1 MNQTGRSHPE
11 VEKTA
16 SGLGESVVTRRRL
29 LQQAGCVIAATAISP
44 VMAGATQQLTPAAA
58 VAANAPAS
66 NAMDRLSAYMGE
78 AHGRALPSEVVEKAK
93 QHILDTFAAMISGA
107 ELPPGQVALKF
118 ARSQAAGT
126 VATVVASDVVCGP
139 LEAAMANGMLAHSDE
154 TDDSH
159 AAAHCHPGCGIVPAA
174 LAAGEQFGISG
185 THFLRAVTLGWDVG
199 TRVTMNLGGVPWEK
213 QTHRS
218 THSIANTFGAS
229 AAAGCAAGLNA
240 RQMRW
245 VLDYA
250 AQQASGTL
258 AWQRDSDHIQ
268 KSLVFAGFPARNGVS
283 AALIIQLGGTG
294 VDDIFTGAD
303 NFLLAEDSKGGPD
316 GLVDKLG
323 ERYEITRTNIKKWT
337 VGSPIQAVLDAIEI
351 MQKRHPFEASQVR
364 AVVVRLGTSAA
375 KTVNNREIPDINVQH
390 LVAIMLIDKTVS
402 FRAAHDLARVNDPA
416 VLRERAKIQLIPDE
430 EMERNLPRRE
440 ALVEITLNDGTR
452 LSERVTAVRGTAQ
465 NPMTR
470 EEVVAKARDLITPV
484 LGAATCRSLID
495 RVLTIE
501 SLKDIRELRPLLQR
515 KG

>member
-1 MNQTGRSHPE
+1 MNQEGRAHPE
-11 VEKTA
+11 VENA
-16 SGLGESVVTRRRL
+16 EGGLVGSIVTRRRL

-44 VMAGATQQLTPAAA
+44 VVGSATEQAAPVAGKPAGSA
-58 VAANAPAS
+58 
-66 NAMDRLSAYMGE
+66 AMDTLSAYMSE
-78 AHGRALPSEVVEKAK
+78 AHGRSLPGEVAEVAK

-118 ARSQAAGT
+118 ARSQAGGT
-126 VATVVASDVVCGP
+126 VATVVASDIVCGP

-159 AAAHCHPGCGIVPAA
+159 APAHCHPGCGIVPAA

-199 TRVTMNLGGVPWEK
+199 TRVTMNIGGVPWEK

-245 VLDYA
+245 LLDYA

-258 AWQRDSDHIQ
+258 AWQRDSGHIQ
-268 KSLVFAGFPARNGVS
+268 KSLVFAGFPARNGVT

-303 NFLLAEDSKGGPD
+303 NFLLAQDSKGGPE

-323 ERYEITRTNIKKWT
+323 ERYEVTRTNIKKWS
-337 VGSPIQAVLDAIEI
+337 VGSPIQAALDAVEI
-351 MQKRHPFEASQVR
+351 LQKRHPFEAGQVR
-364 AVVVRLGTSAA
+364 TVVVRLGTSAA

-416 VLRERAKIQLIPDE
+416 VLRERAKIQLVADE

-440 ALVEITLNDGTR
+440 ALVEITLNDGTK

-484 LGAATCRSLID
+484 LGAATCAGLID
-495 RVLTIE
+495 RVLAIE
-501 SLKDIRELRPLLQR
+501 NLKDIRELRPLLQR
-515 KG
+515 K

>member
-1 MNQTGRSHPE
+1 MNQEGRAHLEPE
-11 VEKTA
+11 NTKR
-16 SGLGESVVTRRRL
+16 GLAGSIVTRRRL

-44 VMAGATQQLTPAAA
+44 VVGSATDQGAPVAGKPAAGSA
-58 VAANAPAS
+58 
-66 NAMDRLSAYMGE
+66 AMDKLSAYMSE
-78 AHGRALPSEVVEKAK
+78 ARGRALPGEVAENAK

-118 ARSQAAGT
+118 ARSQAGGT
-126 VATVVASDVVCGP
+126 VATVVASDIICGP
-139 LEAAMANGMLAHSDE
+139 MEAAMANGMLAHSDE

-159 AAAHCHPGCGIVPAA
+159 APAHCHPGCGIVPAA

-185 THFLRAVTLGWDVG
+185 THFLHAVTLGWDVG
-199 TRVTMNLGGVPWEK
+199 TRVTMNIGGVPWEK

-245 VLDYA
+245 LLDYA

-303 NFLLAEDSKGGPD
+303 NFLLAQDSKGGPE

-323 ERYEITRTNIKKWT
+323 ERYEVTRTNIKKWS
-337 VGSPIQAVLDAIEI
+337 VGSPIQAALDALEI
-351 MQKRHPFEASQVR
+351 LQRRRPFEASQVR
-364 AVVVRLGTSAA
+364 TVVVRLGTSAA

-416 VLRERAKIQLIPDE
+416 VLRERAKVQLVADE
-430 EMERNLPRRE
+430 EMERNLPRRD
-440 ALVEITLNDGTR
+440 ALVEITLNDGTK

-484 LGAATCRSLID
+484 LGAAACAGLID
-495 RVLTIE
+495 KVLAIE
-501 SLKDIRELRPLLQR
+501 NLKDVREIRPLLQR
-515 KG
+515 K

>member
-1 MNQTGRSHPE
+1 MNQEGRAHPE
-11 VEKTA
+11 VENA
-16 SGLGESVVTRRRL
+16 EGGLGGSIVTRRRL

-44 VMAGATQQLTPAAA
+44 VVGSATEQAAPVAGKPAGSA
-58 VAANAPAS
+58 
-66 NAMDRLSAYMGE
+66 AMDTLSAYMSE
-78 AHGRALPSEVVEKAK
+78 AHGRSLPGEVAEVAK

-118 ARSQAAGT
+118 ARSQAGGT
-126 VATVVASDVVCGP
+126 VATVVASDIVCGP

-159 AAAHCHPGCGIVPAA
+159 APAHCHPGCGIVPAA

-185 THFLRAVTLGWDVG
+185 MHFLRAVTLGWDVG
-199 TRVTMNLGGVPWEK
+199 TRVTMNIGGVPWEK

-245 VLDYA
+245 LLDYA

-258 AWQRDSDHIQ
+258 AWQRDSGHIQ
-268 KSLVFAGFPARNGVS
+268 KSLVFAGFPARNGVT

-303 NFLLAEDSKGGPD
+303 NFLLAQDSKGGPE

-323 ERYEITRTNIKKWT
+323 ERYEVTRTNIKKWS
-337 VGSPIQAVLDAIEI
+337 VGSPIQAALDAVEI
-351 MQKRHPFEASQVR
+351 LQKRHPFEAGQVR

-416 VLRERAKIQLIPDE
+416 VLRERAKIQLVADE

-440 ALVEITLNDGTR
+440 ALVEITLNDGTK

-484 LGAATCRSLID
+484 LGAATCAGLID
-495 RVLTIE
+495 RVLAIE
-501 SLKDIRELRPLLQR
+501 NLKDIRELRPLLQR
-515 KG
+515 KA

>member
-1 MNQTGRSHPE
+1 MAQQDRAHSEPKSIAAE
-11 VEKTA
+11 
-16 SGLGESVVTRRRL
+16 LGITRRRL
-29 LQQAGCVIAATAISP
+29 LQQAGCVIATATVSP
-44 VMAGATQQLTPAAA
+44 VVAGATEQLAPAAQLA
-58 VAANAPAS
+58 VNAPAS
-66 NAMDRLSAYMGE
+66 NAMDKLSAYMGQ
-78 AHGRALPSEVVEKAK
+78 AHDRALPAEVVEKAK
-93 QHILDTFAAMISGA
+93 QHILDTFAAMVSGA
-107 ELPPGQVALKF
+107 ELLPGQVALKF
-118 ARSQAAGT
+118 ARSQAGAA
-126 VATVVASDVVCGP
+126 VATVVASNVVCGP

-174 LAAGEQFGISG
+174 LATGEQFGISG

-229 AAAGCAAGLNA
+229 AAAGCAAGLNS

-245 VLDYA
+245 LLDYA

-316 GLVDKLG
+316 GLADKLG
-323 ERYEITRTNIKKWT
+323 ERYEVTRTNIKKWT

-351 MQKRHPFEASQVR
+351 MQKRHPFEANQVR
-364 AVVVRLGTSAA
+364 TVVVRLGTSAA

-402 FRAAHDLARVNDPA
+402 FRAAHDLARVNDPD
-416 VLRERAKIQLIPDE
+416 VLRQRAKIQLVPDE
-430 EMERNLPRRE
+430 EMERNLPRRD
-440 ALVEITLNDGTR
+440 ALVEITLNDGTQ

-484 LGAATCRSLID
+484 LGATTCASLID
-495 RVLTIE
+495 QVFAIE
-501 SLKDIRELRPLLQR
+501 DLKDIRQLRPLLQP
-515 KG
+515 KA

>member
-1 MNQTGRSHPE
+1 MSQEGRAHPE
-11 VEKTA
+11 VENA
-16 SGLGESVVTRRRL
+16 EGGLGGSIVTRRRL

-44 VMAGATQQLTPAAA
+44 VVGSATEQAAPVAGKPAGSA
-58 VAANAPAS
+58 
-66 NAMDRLSAYMGE
+66 AMDTLSAYMSE
-78 AHGRALPSEVVEKAK
+78 AHGRSLPGEVAEVAK

-118 ARSQAAGT
+118 ARSQAGGT
-126 VATVVASDVVCGP
+126 VATVVASDIVCGP

-159 AAAHCHPGCGIVPAA
+159 APAHCHPGCGIVPAA

-185 THFLRAVTLGWDVG
+185 MHFLRAVTLGWDVG
-199 TRVTMNLGGVPWEK
+199 TRVTMNIGGVPWEK

-245 VLDYA
+245 LLDYA

-258 AWQRDSDHIQ
+258 AWQRDSGHIQ
-268 KSLVFAGFPARNGVS
+268 KSLVFAGFPARNGVT

-303 NFLLAEDSKGGPD
+303 NFLLAQDSKGGPE

-323 ERYEITRTNIKKWT
+323 ERYEVTRTNIKKWS
-337 VGSPIQAVLDAIEI
+337 VGSPIQAALDAVEI
-351 MQKRHPFEASQVR
+351 LQKRHPFEAGQVR

-416 VLRERAKIQLIPDE
+416 VLRERAKIQLVADE

-440 ALVEITLNDGTR
+440 ALVEITLNDGTK

-484 LGAATCRSLID
+484 LGAATCAGLID
-495 RVLTIE
+495 RVFAIE
-501 SLKDIRELRPLLQR
+501 NLKDIRELRPLLQR
-515 KG
+515 K

>member
-1 MNQTGRSHPE
+1 MSQEGRAHPE
-11 VEKTA
+11 VENA
-16 SGLGESVVTRRRL
+16 EGGLGGSIVTRRRL

-44 VMAGATQQLTPAAA
+44 VVGSATEQAAPVAGKPAGSA
-58 VAANAPAS
+58 
-66 NAMDRLSAYMGE
+66 AMDTLSAYMSE
-78 AHGRALPSEVVEKAK
+78 AHGRSLPGEVAEVAK

-118 ARSQAAGT
+118 ARSQAGGT
-126 VATVVASDVVCGP
+126 VATVVASDIVCGP

-159 AAAHCHPGCGIVPAA
+159 APAHCHPGCGIVPAA

-185 THFLRAVTLGWDVG
+185 MHFLRAVTLGWDVG
-199 TRVTMNLGGVPWEK
+199 TRVTMNIGGVPWEK

-245 VLDYA
+245 LLDYA

-258 AWQRDSDHIQ
+258 AWQRDSGHIQ
-268 KSLVFAGFPARNGVS
+268 KSLVFAGFPARNGVT

-303 NFLLAEDSKGGPD
+303 NFLLAQESKGGPD

-323 ERYEITRTNIKKWT
+323 ERYEVTRTNIKKWS
-337 VGSPIQAVLDAIEI
+337 VGSPIQAALDAVEI
-351 MQKRHPFEASQVR
+351 LQKRHPFEAGQVR

-416 VLRERAKIQLIPDE
+416 VLRERAKIQLVADE

-440 ALVEITLNDGTR
+440 ALVEITLNDGTK

-484 LGAATCRSLID
+484 LGAATCAGLID
-495 RVLTIE
+495 RVLAIE
-501 SLKDIRELRPLLQR
+501 NLKDIRELRPLLQR
-515 KG
+515 K

>member
-1 MNQTGRSHPE
+1 MSQEGRAHPE
-11 VEKTA
+11 VENA
-16 SGLGESVVTRRRL
+16 EGGLGGSIVTRRRL

-44 VMAGATQQLTPAAA
+44 VVGSATEQAAPVAGKPAGSA
-58 VAANAPAS
+58 
-66 NAMDRLSAYMGE
+66 AMDTLSAYMSE
-78 AHGRALPSEVVEKAK
+78 AHGRSLPGEVAEVAK

-118 ARSQAAGT
+118 ARSQAGGT
-126 VATVVASDVVCGP
+126 VATVVASDIVCGP

-159 AAAHCHPGCGIVPAA
+159 APAHCHPGCGIVPAA

-185 THFLRAVTLGWDVG
+185 MHFLRAVTLGWDVG
-199 TRVTMNLGGVPWEK
+199 TRVTMNIGGVPWEK

-245 VLDYA
+245 LLDYA

-258 AWQRDSDHIQ
+258 AWQRDSGHIQ
-268 KSLVFAGFPARNGVS
+268 KSLVFAGFPARNGVT

-303 NFLLAEDSKGGPD
+303 NFLLAQDSKGGPE

-323 ERYEITRTNIKKWT
+323 ERYEVTRTNIKKWS
-337 VGSPIQAVLDAIEI
+337 VGSPIQAALDAVEI
-351 MQKRHPFEASQVR
+351 LQKRHPFEAGQVR

-416 VLRERAKIQLIPDE
+416 VLRERAKIQLVADE

-440 ALVEITLNDGTR
+440 ALVEITLNDGTK

-484 LGAATCRSLID
+484 LGAATCAGLID
-495 RVLTIE
+495 RVLAIE
-501 SLKDIRELRPLLQR
+501 NLKDIRELRPLLQR
-515 KG
+515 K

>member
-1 MNQTGRSHPE
+1 MNQEDRTQSE
-11 VEKTA
+11 VKNA
-16 SGLGESVVTRRRL
+16 AGVTRRRL
-29 LQQAGCVIAATAISP
+29 LQQAGCVIAAAAVSPVVAGAAAQTAPAAPVAAKPAAGTAI
-44 VMAGATQQLTPAAA
+44 
-58 VAANAPAS
+58 
-66 NAMDRLSAYMGE
+66 DRLSTYMSD
-78 AHGRALPSEVVEKAK
+78 AHGRALPDEVVEKAK

-107 ELPPGQVALKF
+107 ELPPGQVALRF
-118 ARSQAAGT
+118 ARSQAGAA
-126 VATVVASDVVCGP
+126 VATVVASDLACGP
-139 LEAAMANGMLAHSDE
+139 LEAAMVNGMLGHSDE

-159 AAAHCHPGCGIVPAA
+159 APAHCHPGCGIVPAA

-199 TRVTMNLGGVPWEK
+199 TRVTMNLGGVAWEK

-245 VLDYA
+245 LLDYA

-303 NFLLAEDSKGGPD
+303 NFLLAQDSKGGPD
-316 GLVDKLG
+316 GLVNKLG
-323 ERYEITRTNIKKWT
+323 ERYEVTRTNIKKWT
-337 VGSPIQAVLDAIEI
+337 VGSPIQAVLDAVEI
-351 MQKRHPFEASQVR
+351 LQQRHPFAAAQVR
-364 AVVVRLGTSAA
+364 SVVVRLGTSAA
-375 KTVNNREIPDINVQH
+375 KTVNNREIPEINVQH

-416 VLRERAKIQLIPDE
+416 VLRERAKIQLVPDE
-430 EMERNLPRRE
+430 EMERNLPRRD
-440 ALVEITLNDGTR
+440 ALVEITLNDGAK

-465 NPMTR
+465 NPMTHA
-470 EEVVAKARDLITPV
+470 EVVAKARDLITPV
-484 LGAATCRSLID
+484 LGATTCAGLIE
-495 RVLTIE
+495 RVLAIE
-501 SLKDIRELRPLLQR
+501 NLKDIRGLRPLLQR

>member
-1 MNQTGRSHPE
+1 MSQEGRAHPE
-11 VEKTA
+11 VENA
-16 SGLGESVVTRRRL
+16 EGGLGGSIVTRRRL

-44 VMAGATQQLTPAAA
+44 VVGSATEQAAPVAGKPAGSA
-58 VAANAPAS
+58 
-66 NAMDRLSAYMGE
+66 AMDTLSAYMSE
-78 AHGRALPSEVVEKAK
+78 AHGRPLPGEVAEKAK

-118 ARSQAAGT
+118 ARSQAGGT
-126 VATVVASDVVCGP
+126 VATVVASDIVCGP

-159 AAAHCHPGCGIVPAA
+159 APAHCHPGCGIVPAA

-185 THFLRAVTLGWDVG
+185 MHFLRAVTLGWDVG
-199 TRVTMNLGGVPWEK
+199 TRVTMNIGGVPWEK

-245 VLDYA
+245 LLDYA

-258 AWQRDSDHIQ
+258 AWQRDSGHIQ
-268 KSLVFAGFPARNGVS
+268 KSLVFAGFPARNGVT

-303 NFLLAEDSKGGPD
+303 NFLLAQDSKGGPE

-323 ERYEITRTNIKKWT
+323 ERYEVTRTNIKKWS
-337 VGSPIQAVLDAIEI
+337 VGSPIQAALDAVEI
-351 MQKRHPFEASQVR
+351 LQKRHPFEAGQVR

-416 VLRERAKIQLIPDE
+416 VLRERAKIQLVADE

-440 ALVEITLNDGTR
+440 ALVEITLNDGTK

-484 LGAATCRSLID
+484 LGAATCAGLID
-495 RVLTIE
+495 RVLAIE
-501 SLKDIRELRPLLQR
+501 NLKDIRELRPLLQR
-515 KG
+515 K

>member
-1 MNQTGRSHPE
+1 MNQEGRAHPE
-11 VEKTA
+11 VENA
-16 SGLGESVVTRRRL
+16 EGGLGGSIVTRRRL

-44 VMAGATQQLTPAAA
+44 VVGSATEQAAPVAGKPAGSA
-58 VAANAPAS
+58 
-66 NAMDRLSAYMGE
+66 AMDTLSAYMSE
-78 AHGRALPSEVVEKAK
+78 AHGRSLPGEVAEVAK

-118 ARSQAAGT
+118 ARSQAGGT
-126 VATVVASDVVCGP
+126 VATVVASDIVCGP

-159 AAAHCHPGCGIVPAA
+159 APAHCHPGCGIVPAA

-185 THFLRAVTLGWDVG
+185 MHFLRAVTLGWDVG
-199 TRVTMNLGGVPWEK
+199 TRVTMNIGGVPWEK

-245 VLDYA
+245 LLDYA

-258 AWQRDSDHIQ
+258 AWQRDSGHIQ
-268 KSLVFAGFPARNGVS
+268 KSLVFAGFPARNGVT

-303 NFLLAEDSKGGPD
+303 NFLLAQDSKGGPE

-323 ERYEITRTNIKKWT
+323 ERYEVTRTNIKKWS
-337 VGSPIQAVLDAIEI
+337 VGSPIQAALDAVEI
-351 MQKRHPFEASQVR
+351 LQKRHPFEAGQVR

-416 VLRERAKIQLIPDE
+416 VLRERAKIQLVADE

-440 ALVEITLNDGTR
+440 ALVEITLNDGTK

-484 LGAATCRSLID
+484 LGAATCAGLID
-495 RVLTIE
+495 RVLAIE
-501 SLKDIRELRPLLQR
+501 NLKDIRELRPLLQR
-515 KG
+515 K

>member
-1 MNQTGRSHPE
+1 MSQEGRAHPE
-11 VEKTA
+11 VENA
-16 SGLGESVVTRRRL
+16 EGGLGGSIVTRRRL

-44 VMAGATQQLTPAAA
+44 VVGSATEQAAPVAGKPAGSA
-58 VAANAPAS
+58 
-66 NAMDRLSAYMGE
+66 AMDTLSAYMSE
-78 AHGRALPSEVVEKAK
+78 AHGRSLPGEVAEVAK

-118 ARSQAAGT
+118 ARSQAGGT
-126 VATVVASDVVCGP
+126 VATVVASDIVCGP

-159 AAAHCHPGCGIVPAA
+159 APAHCHPGCGIVPAA

-185 THFLRAVTLGWDVG
+185 MHFLRAVTLGWDVG
-199 TRVTMNLGGVPWEK
+199 TRVTMNIGGVPWEK

-245 VLDYA
+245 LLDYA

-258 AWQRDSDHIQ
+258 AWQRDSGHIQ
-268 KSLVFAGFPARNGVS
+268 KSLVFAGFPARNGVT

-303 NFLLAEDSKGGPD
+303 NFLLAQDSKGGPE

-323 ERYEITRTNIKKWT
+323 ERYEVTRTNIKKWS
-337 VGSPIQAVLDAIEI
+337 VGSPIQAALDAVEI
-351 MQKRHPFEASQVR
+351 LQKRHPFEAGQVR

-416 VLRERAKIQLIPDE
+416 VLRERAKIQLVADE

-440 ALVEITLNDGTR
+440 ALVEITLNDGTK

-484 LGAATCRSLID
+484 LGAATCAGLID
-495 RVLTIE
+495 RVLAIE
-501 SLKDIRELRPLLQR
+501 NLKDIRELRPLLQR
-515 KG
+515 KA

>member
-1 MNQTGRSHPE
+1 MSQEGRAHPE
-11 VEKTA
+11 VENA
-16 SGLGESVVTRRRL
+16 EGGLGGSIVTRRRL

-44 VMAGATQQLTPAAA
+44 VVGSATEQAAPVAGKPAGSA
-58 VAANAPAS
+58 
-66 NAMDRLSAYMGE
+66 AMDTLSAYMSE
-78 AHGRALPSEVVEKAK
+78 AHGRSLPGEVAEVAN

-118 ARSQAAGT
+118 ARSQAGGT
-126 VATVVASDVVCGP
+126 VATVVASDIVCGP

-159 AAAHCHPGCGIVPAA
+159 APAHCHPGCGIVPAA

-199 TRVTMNLGGVPWEK
+199 TRVTMNIGGVPWEK

-245 VLDYA
+245 LLDYA

-258 AWQRDSDHIQ
+258 AWQRDSGHIQ
-268 KSLVFAGFPARNGVS
+268 KSLVFAGFPARNGVT

-303 NFLLAEDSKGGPD
+303 NFLLAQDSKGGPE

-323 ERYEITRTNIKKWT
+323 ERYEVTRTNIKKWS
-337 VGSPIQAVLDAIEI
+337 VGSPIQAALDAVEI
-351 MQKRHPFEASQVR
+351 LQKRHPFEAGQVR
-364 AVVVRLGTSAA
+364 TVVVRLGTSAA

-416 VLRERAKIQLIPDE
+416 VLRERAKIQLVADE

-440 ALVEITLNDGTR
+440 ALVEITLNDGTK
-452 LSERVTAVRGTAQ
+452 LSERVTAVRGTDQ

-484 LGAATCRSLID
+484 LGAATCAGLID
-495 RVLTIE
+495 RVLAIE
-501 SLKDIRELRPLLQR
+501 NLKDIRELRPLLQR
-515 KG
+515 K

>member
-1 MNQTGRSHPE
+1 MSQEGRAHPE
-11 VEKTA
+11 VENA
-16 SGLGESVVTRRRL
+16 EGGLGGSIVTRRRL

-44 VMAGATQQLTPAAA
+44 VVGSATEQAAPVAGKPAGSA
-58 VAANAPAS
+58 
-66 NAMDRLSAYMGE
+66 AMDTLSAYMSE
-78 AHGRALPSEVVEKAK
+78 AHSRSLPGEVAEVAK

-118 ARSQAAGT
+118 ARSQAGGT
-126 VATVVASDVVCGP
+126 VATVVASDIVCGP

-159 AAAHCHPGCGIVPAA
+159 APAHCHPGCGIVPAA

-185 THFLRAVTLGWDVG
+185 MHFLRAVTLGWDVG
-199 TRVTMNLGGVPWEK
+199 TRVTMNIGGVPWEK

-245 VLDYA
+245 LLDYA

-258 AWQRDSDHIQ
+258 AWQRDSGHIQ
-268 KSLVFAGFPARNGVS
+268 KSLVFAGFPARNGVT

-303 NFLLAEDSKGGPD
+303 NFLLAQDSKGGPE

-323 ERYEITRTNIKKWT
+323 ERYEVTRTNIKKWS
-337 VGSPIQAVLDAIEI
+337 VGSPIQAALDAVEI
-351 MQKRHPFEASQVR
+351 LQKRHPFEAGQVR

-416 VLRERAKIQLIPDE
+416 VLRERAKIQLVADE

-440 ALVEITLNDGTR
+440 ALVEITLNDGTK

-484 LGAATCRSLID
+484 LGAATCAGLID
-495 RVLTIE
+495 RVFAIE
-501 SLKDIRELRPLLQR
+501 NLKDIRELRPLLQR
-515 KG
+515 K

>member
-1 MNQTGRSHPE
+1 MSQEGRAHPE
-11 VEKTA
+11 VENA
-16 SGLGESVVTRRRL
+16 EGGLGGSIVTRRRL

-44 VMAGATQQLTPAAA
+44 VVGSATEQAAPVAGKPAGSA
-58 VAANAPAS
+58 
-66 NAMDRLSAYMGE
+66 AMDTLSAYMSE
-78 AHGRALPSEVVEKAK
+78 AHGRSLPGEVAEVAK

-118 ARSQAAGT
+118 ARSQAGGT
-126 VATVVASDVVCGP
+126 VATVVASDIVCGP

-159 AAAHCHPGCGIVPAA
+159 APAHCHPGCGIVPAA

-185 THFLRAVTLGWDVG
+185 MHFLRAVTLGWDVG
-199 TRVTMNLGGVPWEK
+199 TRVTMNIGGVPWEK

-245 VLDYA
+245 LLDYA

-258 AWQRDSDHIQ
+258 AWQRDSGHIQ
-268 KSLVFAGFPARNGVS
+268 KSLVFAGFPARNGVT

-303 NFLLAEDSKGGPD
+303 NFLLAQDSKGGPD

-323 ERYEITRTNIKKWT
+323 ERYEVTRTNIKKWS
-337 VGSPIQAVLDAIEI
+337 VGSPIQAALDAVEI
-351 MQKRHPFEASQVR
+351 LQKRHPFEAGQVR

-416 VLRERAKIQLIPDE
+416 VLRERAKIQLVADE

-440 ALVEITLNDGTR
+440 ALVEITLNDGTK

-484 LGAATCRSLID
+484 LGAATCAGLID
-495 RVLTIE
+495 RVLAIE
-501 SLKDIRELRPLLQR
+501 NLKDIRELRPLLQR
-515 KG
+515 KA

>member
-1 MNQTGRSHPE
+1 MNQQGRAHPE
-11 VEKTA
+11 VENTA
-16 SGLGESVVTRRRL
+16 GELGGSILTRRRL

-44 VMAGATQQLTPAAA
+44 VLGSATGQAAPFDGKPAAGSA
-58 VAANAPAS
+58 V
-66 NAMDRLSAYMGE
+66 MDKLSLYMSE
-78 AHGRALPSEVVEKAK
+78 AHGRPLPSDVAEQAK
-93 QHILDTFAAMISGA
+93 QHTLDTFAAMISGA
-107 ELPPGQVALKF
+107 ELPPGEVALKF
-118 ARSQAAGT
+118 ARSQAGGT
-126 VATVVASDVVCGP
+126 VATVVASNIVCGP

-159 AAAHCHPGCGIVPAA
+159 APAHCHPGCGIVPAA
-174 LAAGEQFGISG
+174 LAAGEQFGIG
-185 THFLRAVTLGWDVG
+185 GAHFLRAVALGWDVG

-218 THSIANTFGAS
+218 THSIANTFGAA
-229 AAAGCAAGLNA
+229 AAAGCAARLSP

-245 VLDYA
+245 LLDYA

-258 AWQRDSDHIQ
+258 AWQRDSGHIQ

-303 NFLLAEDSKGGPD
+303 NFLLAEDSKGGAE
-316 GLVDKLG
+316 GLIDQLG
-323 ERYEITRTNIKKWT
+323 ERYEVTRTNIKKWA
-337 VGSPIQAVLDAIEI
+337 VGSPIQAALDAVEI
-351 MQKRHPFEASQVR
+351 LEKRHPFEASQVR
-364 AVVVRLGTSAA
+364 SVVVRLGTSAA
-375 KTVNNREIPDINVQH
+375 KTVNNREIPDINLQH

-402 FRAAHDLARVNDPA
+402 FRAAHDLARVGDPS

-430 EMERNLPRRE
+430 RMERNLPRRE

-470 EEVVAKARDLITPV
+470 QEVVAKARDLITPV
-484 LGAATCRSLID
+484 LGAATCAGLID
-495 RVLTIE
+495 RVLAIE
-501 SLKDIRELRPLLQR
+501 NLKDIRELRPLLQR
-515 KG
+515 KA

>member
-1 MNQTGRSHPE
+1 MNQAGRAHPE
-11 VEKTA
+11 LKHTA
-16 SGLGESVVTRRRL
+16 GELAGPPVTRRRL

-44 VMAGATQQLTPAAA
+44 VVGSATVLAAPP
-58 VAANAPAS
+58 NAQPVS
-66 NAMDRLSAYMGE
+66 GSPVMDKLSLYMSE
-78 AHGRALPSEVVEKAK
+78 ARSRALPSEVVEQAK

-118 ARSQAAGT
+118 ARSQAGPA
-126 VATVVASDVVCGP
+126 VATVVASDAVCGP

-159 AAAHCHPGCGIVPAA
+159 APAHFHPGCGIVPAA

-185 THFLRAVTLGWDVG
+185 THFLRAVALGWDVG
-199 TRVTMNLGGVPWEK
+199 ARVTMNLGGVSWEK

-229 AAAGCAAGLNA
+229 AAAGCAAGLGA

-245 VLDYA
+245 LLDYA

-258 AWQRDSDHIQ
+258 AWQRDSGHIQ

-303 NFLLAEDSKGGPD
+303 NFLLAEDSRGGPE
-316 GLVDKLG
+316 GLVDQLG

-337 VGSPIQAVLDAIEI
+337 VGSPIQAALDAVEI
-351 MQKRHPFEASQVR
+351 LQKQHPFETSQVR
-364 AVVVRLGTSAA
+364 SVVVYLGTSAA
-375 KTVNNREIPDINVQH
+375 KTVNNREIPDINLQH

-416 VLRERAKIQLIPDE
+416 VLRERAKIQLVPDE
-430 EMERNLPRRE
+430 QMERNLPRRE
-440 ALVEITLNDGTR
+440 ASVEITLNDGTR
-452 LSERVTAVRGTAQ
+452 LSQRVTAVRGTTQ

-470 EEVVAKARDLITPV
+470 EEVVAKARDLIAPV
-484 LGAATCRSLID
+484 LGGATFAGLID
-495 RVLTIE
+495 RVLALE
-501 SLKDIRELRPLLQR
+501 NLKDIRELRPLLQR
-515 KG
+515 KA

>member
-1 MNQTGRSHPE
+1 M
-11 VEKTA
+11 
-16 SGLGESVVTRRRL
+16 TRRLL
-29 LQQAGCVIAATAISP
+29 LQQAGCVVAATVISP
-44 VMAGATQQLTPAAA
+44 VVGRATEQAAAPVAGKPAAGSA
-58 VAANAPAS
+58 
-66 NAMDRLSAYMGE
+66 AMDKLSAYMSE
-78 AHGRALPSEVVEKAK
+78 AHGRALPEEVAGKAK
-93 QHILDTFAAMISGA
+93 HHILDTFAAMFSGA
-107 ELPPGQVALKF
+107 ELPPGQVAVKF
-118 ARSQAAGT
+118 ARSQAGGT

-139 LEAAMANGMLAHSDE
+139 LEAAMANAMLAHSDE

-159 AAAHCHPGCGIVPAA
+159 APAHCHPGSGIVPAA

-185 THFLRAVTLGWDVG
+185 THFLRAVTLGWDIG
-199 TRVTMNLGGVPWEK
+199 TRTTMTLGGVPWER

-245 VLDYA
+245 LLDYA

-283 AALIIQLGGTG
+283 GALIIQLGGTG

-303 NFLLAEDSKGGPD
+303 NFLLAQGSQGGPE
-316 GLVDKLG
+316 GLIDKLG
-323 ERYEITRTNIKKWT
+323 ERHEVTRTDIKKWT
-337 VGSPIQAVLDAIEI
+337 VGSPIQAVLDAVEI
-351 MQKRHPFEASQVR
+351 LQKRRPFAASQVR
-364 AVVVRLGTSAA
+364 TVVVRLGTSAA

-390 LVAIMLIDKTVS
+390 IVAIMLIDKTVS

-416 VLRERAKIQLIPDE
+416 VLRERAKIQLVGDE

-440 ALVEITLNDGTR
+440 ALVEITLNDGTK
-452 LSERVTAVRGTAQ
+452 LSERVTAVRGTAR

-484 LGAATCRSLID
+484 LGLATCTALID
-495 RVLTIE
+495 RVLAIE
-501 SLKDIRELRPLLQR
+501 NLKDIRELRPLLQR
-515 KG
+515 K

>member
-1 MNQTGRSHPE
+1 MSQEGRAHPE
-11 VEKTA
+11 VENA
-16 SGLGESVVTRRRL
+16 EGGLGGSIVTRRRL

-44 VMAGATQQLTPAAA
+44 VVGSATEQAAPVAGKPAGSA
-58 VAANAPAS
+58 
-66 NAMDRLSAYMGE
+66 AMDTLSAYMSE
-78 AHGRALPSEVVEKAK
+78 AHGRSLPGEVAEVAK

-118 ARSQAAGT
+118 ARSQAGGT
-126 VATVVASDVVCGP
+126 VATVVASDAVCGP

-159 AAAHCHPGCGIVPAA
+159 APAHCHPGCGIVPAA

-185 THFLRAVTLGWDVG
+185 MHFLRAVTLGWDVG
-199 TRVTMNLGGVPWEK
+199 TRVTMNIGGVPWEK

-245 VLDYA
+245 LLDYA

-258 AWQRDSDHIQ
+258 AWQRDSGHIQ
-268 KSLVFAGFPARNGVS
+268 KSLVFAGFPARNGVT

-303 NFLLAEDSKGGPD
+303 NFLLAQDSKGGPE

-323 ERYEITRTNIKKWT
+323 ERYEVTRTNIKKWS
-337 VGSPIQAVLDAIEI
+337 VGSPIQAALDAVEI
-351 MQKRHPFEASQVR
+351 LQKRHPFEAGQVR
-364 AVVVRLGTSAA
+364 TVVVRLGTSAA

-416 VLRERAKIQLIPDE
+416 VLRERAKIQLVADE

-440 ALVEITLNDGTR
+440 ALVEITLNDGTK

-484 LGAATCRSLID
+484 LGAATCAGLID
-495 RVLTIE
+495 RVFAIE
-501 SLKDIRELRPLLQR
+501 NLKDIRELRPLLQR
-515 KG
+515 K

>member
-1 MNQTGRSHPE
+1 MNDDDRAQSETKNMAETLG
-11 VEKTA
+11 
-16 SGLGESVVTRRRL
+16 GLIVTRRRL
-29 LQQAGCVIAATAISP
+29 LQQAGSI
-44 VMAGATQQLTPAAA
+44 MA
-58 VAANAPAS
+58 VAAVSPVIAEAAQQVSATPVQPPAPPSTAIG
-66 NAMDRLSAYMGE
+66 RLSAYMAE
-78 AHGRALPSEVVEKAK
+78 ARGHALSDEVAEKAK
-93 QHILDTFAAMISGA
+93 QHILDTFAAMVSGA
-107 ELPPGQVALKF
+107 ELPPGQVALAF
-118 ARSQAAGT
+118 ARSQAGAAL
-126 VATVVASDVVCGP
+126 ATVVASDVACGP
-139 LEAAMANGMLAHSDE
+139 IEAAMANGMLAHSDE

-185 THFLRAVTLGWDVG
+185 THFLRAVTLGWEVG

-218 THSIANTFGAS
+218 THSIANTFGAA

-245 VLDYA
+245 LLDYA

-258 AWQRDSDHIQ
+258 AWQRDRDHIQ

-283 AALIIQLGGTG
+283 AALLIQLGGTG

-323 ERYEITRTNIKKWT
+323 ERYEITRTNIKKWS

-364 AVVVRLGTSAA
+364 TVVVHLGTSAA

-390 LVAIMLIDKTVS
+390 LAAIMLLDKTVS
-402 FRAAHDLARVNDPA
+402 FRAAHDPARVNDPA
-416 VLRERAKIQLIPDE
+416 VLRERAKIQLVPDE

-440 ALVEITLNDGTR
+440 ALVEITLNDGTE
-452 LSERVTAVRGTAQ
+452 LSERVVAVRGTVQ

-470 EEVVAKARDLITPV
+470 QEVVAKARDLITPV
-484 LGAATCRSLID
+484 LGSATCARLID
-495 RVLTIE
+495 TVFALDV
-501 SLKDIRELRPLLQR
+501 LKDIRELRPLLQR
-515 KG
+515 KA

>member
-1 MNQTGRSHPE
+1 
-11 VEKTA
+11 VENA
-16 SGLGESVVTRRRL
+16 EGGLGGSIVTRRRL

-44 VMAGATQQLTPAAA
+44 VVGSATEQAAPVAGKPAGSA
-58 VAANAPAS
+58 
-66 NAMDRLSAYMGE
+66 AMDTLSAYMSE
-78 AHGRALPSEVVEKAK
+78 AHGRSLPGEVAEVAK

-118 ARSQAAGT
+118 ARSQAGGT
-126 VATVVASDVVCGP
+126 VATVVASDIVCGP

-159 AAAHCHPGCGIVPAA
+159 APAHCHPGCGIVPAA

-185 THFLRAVTLGWDVG
+185 MHFLRAVTLGWDVG
-199 TRVTMNLGGVPWEK
+199 TRVTMNIGGVPWEK

-245 VLDYA
+245 LLDYA

-258 AWQRDSDHIQ
+258 AWQRDSGHIQ
-268 KSLVFAGFPARNGVS
+268 KSLVFAGFPARNGVT

-303 NFLLAEDSKGGPD
+303 NFLLAQDSKGGPE

-323 ERYEITRTNIKKWT
+323 ERYEVTRTNIKKWS
-337 VGSPIQAVLDAIEI
+337 VGSPIQAALDAVEI
-351 MQKRHPFEASQVR
+351 LQKRHPFEAGQVR

-416 VLRERAKIQLIPDE
+416 VLRERAKIQLVADE

-440 ALVEITLNDGTR
+440 ALVEITLNDGTK

-484 LGAATCRSLID
+484 LGAATCAGLID
-495 RVLTIE
+495 RVLAIE
-501 SLKDIRELRPLLQR
+501 NLKDIRELRPLLQR
-515 KG
+515 K